1 MKELSIIIPVYNEK
15 KTILQII
22 DKINK
27 VKNISKQIIVVDDY
41 SVDGSREILLKNKNK
56 IGSLLLH
63 DKNQG
68 KGAAIRTA
76 QKYIRGKYTVIQDAD
91 LEYNP
96 NDYMS
101 LLKVIKK
108 KKFSVVYGS
117 RVLNKKRY
125 QLESFTSTTRIFFNH
140 ILTMLSNL
148 INNQKLTDAH
158 TCFKMFES
166 KLFKSI
172 ILKEYGFAFCP
183 EITTKIS
190 NLEINIFEV
199 PISYRGRTFEE
210 GKKISYLDGIR
221 AIYAIFKYKFFR

>member
-1 MKELSIIIPVYNEK
+1 
-15 KTILQII
+15 
-22 DKINK
+22 
-27 VKNISKQIIVVDDY
+27 
-41 SVDGSREILLKNKNK
+41 
-56 IGSLLLH
+56 
-63 DKNQG
+63 
-68 KGAAIRTA
+68 
-76 QKYIRGKYTVIQDAD
+76 
-91 LEYNP
+91 
-96 NDYMS
+96 
-101 LLKVIKK
+101 
-108 KKFSVVYGS
+108 
-117 RVLNKKRY
+117 
-125 QLESFTSTTRIFFNH
+125 
-140 ILTMLSNL
+140 MLSNL